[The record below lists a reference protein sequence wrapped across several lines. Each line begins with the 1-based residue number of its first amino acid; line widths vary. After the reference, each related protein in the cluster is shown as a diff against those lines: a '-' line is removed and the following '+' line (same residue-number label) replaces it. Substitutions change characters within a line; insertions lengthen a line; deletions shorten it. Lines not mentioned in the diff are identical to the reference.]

1 MTSATRLRQRK
12 RSPQEI
18 RELLMTAGE
27 ELALDP
33 STRGGLAGLT
43 LSAVF
48 EKIQREQG
56 ILLTNASVLGRV
68 FDATEAFRREV
79 LIKIASSESQD
90 FTTSSDY
97 VFRNVIVK
105 ADLTT
110 PERRWD
116 ALRETCRVSANIML
130 DTLAASQTWRVWLGI
145 LAYAIA
151 EPEVNADLVEALKIS
166 YHRLNQQ
173 SIETY
178 SAALQILGFR
188 PREPRDL
195 EYFSFSADTL
205 AEGVGIRMLVE
216 PDSFKGIML
225 PTGIGGKR
233 QRWTKFS
240 LGFWA
245 LASQIVE
252 LDPDWV
258 APSASA

>member
-1 MTSATRLRQRK
+1 MASEPRIRQRK

-18 RELLMTAGE
+18 RDLLMTAGE

-43 LSAVF
+43 LSGVF
-48 EKIQREQG
+48 EKLQREQG
-56 ILLTNASVLGRV
+56 IRLTNASVLGRV
-68 FDATEAFRREV
+68 FDSAEAFRRAV
-79 LIKIASSESQD
+79 LVKIASSESED
-90 FTTSSDY
+90 FVTSSDY
-97 VFRNVIVK
+97 VFRKVILK
-105 ADLTT
+105 ADLTS

-166 YHRLNQQ
+166 YHRLDQQ
-173 SIETY
+173 SRDAY
-178 SAALQILGFR
+178 SEALQILGFR
-188 PREPRDL
+188 TREPRGLD
-195 EYFSFSADTL
+195 YFSLWADTL

-225 PTGIGGKR
+225 PTGVNGKK
-233 QRWTKFS
+233 QRWTMFS

-245 LASQIVE
+245 LATQIVE
-252 LDPDWV
+252 LDPEWT
-258 APSASA
+258 APSPSA